1 MLVHISRCYCMF
13 HNALFINADPRTKN
27 WFLLS
32 GTPIYVWM
40 LTASYLLFV
49 WLGPKYMRHRKPY
62 SLTAFMIVYN
72 LGCVLLSCYMLWEV
86 GMTVT
91 RILILSILSSAL
103 SHCLVLLFA
112 LPLYPSVSP
121 LPPCLQQILY
131 PLFLCCLHVCIIVM
145 LNPPRYVNEKRL
157 YCSWFLVQ
165 WMPATTTSAVPS
177 TMPRR

>member
-1 MLVHISRCYCMF
+1 MF
-13 HNALFINADPRTKN
+13 YNALFNNADPRTKN
-27 WFLLS
+27 WFLLN

-91 RILILSILSSAL
+91 RILILTLYYLVLSLSLAL
-103 SHCLVLLFA
+103 SRSCSLSLSLLQY
-112 LPLYPSVSP
+112 LPFP
-121 LPPCLQQILY
+121 LPPI
-131 PLFLCCLHVCIIVM
+131 PFSPSFL
-145 LNPPRYVNEKRL
+145 
-157 YCSWFLVQ
+157 
-165 WMPATTTSAVPS
+165 
-177 TMPRR
+177 